1 MKAAK
6 RFKTQKKERV
16 RAKSSWQGRKT
27 DEKEQKSV
35 LRKKLLMHHLKVILT
50 LLLKNISSEI
60 IHADVVVN
68 AINDEVSSISSISSI
83 SAHIAEQIFPESVLS
98 EESKPINS
106 VMSKRQGN
114 QGKLSFLEEK
124 GLRKIEN

>member
-1 MKAAK
+1 
-6 RFKTQKKERV
+6 
-16 RAKSSWQGRKT
+16 
-27 DEKEQKSV
+27 
-35 LRKKLLMHHLKVILT
+35 MHHLKVILT

-83 SAHIAEQIFPESVLS
+83 STHIAKQIFESVQFYQKNLG
-98 EESKPINS
+98 ES
-106 VMSKRQGN
+106 SKKQGD

>member
-1 MKAAK
+1 M
-6 RFKTQKKERV
+6 
-16 RAKSSWQGRKT
+16 
-27 DEKEQKSV
+27 
-35 LRKKLLMHHLKVILT
+35 KVILT

-68 AINDEVSSISSISSI
+68 AINDSSI

-106 VMSKRQGN
+106 VMCKRQGN

>member
-1 MKAAK
+1 
-6 RFKTQKKERV
+6 
-16 RAKSSWQGRKT
+16 
-27 DEKEQKSV
+27 
-35 LRKKLLMHHLKVILT
+35 MHHLKVILT

-106 VMSKRQGN
+106 VMCKRQGN